1 METEISNLQSFHII
15 VAGKTRRI
23 TKLGKFWQKLKYFIN
38 MNGIKVKVY
47 KKALNEICDKH
58 DATEDFIEL
67 YFIISKDV
75 I

>member
-1 METEISNLQSFHII
+1 
-15 VAGKTRRI
+15 
-23 TKLGKFWQKLKYFIN
+23 

-58 DATEDFIEL
+58 DTTEDFIEL